1 MIGYLLSLRAII
13 LWERGPGR
21 KRFLPGLFMQFRF
34 EIVSNGVRC
43 PLYFRGEQSADWN
56 LLQQKTA
63 PVRTGPELF
72 AYILKLLDRVVD
84 SQCEDHR
91 CQCPHGV
98 VGDATAQQ
106 RGQQSQRGKTA
117 GCIYRQLIRFGG

>member
-1 MIGYLLSLRAII
+1 M
-13 LWERGPGR
+13 
-21 KRFLPGLFMQFRF
+21 FLPGLFMQFRF

-43 PLYFRGEQSADWN
+43 PLYFRGSKVQIGTCCSK
-56 LLQQKTA
+56 KTA
-63 PVRTGPELF
+63 PVRTGLELF
-72 AYILKLLDRVVD
+72 AHILKLLDRVVD